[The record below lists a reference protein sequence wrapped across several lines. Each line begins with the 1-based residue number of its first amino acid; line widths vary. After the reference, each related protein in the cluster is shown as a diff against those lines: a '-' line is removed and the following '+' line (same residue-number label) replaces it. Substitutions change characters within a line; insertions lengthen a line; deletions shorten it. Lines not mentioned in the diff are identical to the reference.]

1 MAWMQSLTTLLLG
14 LNSIRIP
21 LLIQTSL
28 PWLNPGVKETFG
40 DSSLAAGAPE
50 NRRDRQAALLRSY
63 RSGLDIAGA
72 LVVHENDTSRTDDT
86 FRHLERRRD
95 RALDKQALSAAQGD
109 RIDHQPATIHQIM
122 PHERLEQITASP
134 HLQLGTFCLLDAS
147 AFLR

>member
-40 DSSLAAGAPE
+40 DSSLAVGAPE
-50 NRRDRQAALLRSY
+50 NRRYRQAALLRSY

-72 LVVHENDTSRTDDT
+72 LVVNENDTSRTHDT

-95 RALDKQALSAAQGD
+95 RGFDWCHS
-109 RIDHQPATIHQIM
+109 R
-122 PHERLEQITASP
+122 
-134 HLQLGTFCLLDAS
+134 
-147 AFLR
+147 